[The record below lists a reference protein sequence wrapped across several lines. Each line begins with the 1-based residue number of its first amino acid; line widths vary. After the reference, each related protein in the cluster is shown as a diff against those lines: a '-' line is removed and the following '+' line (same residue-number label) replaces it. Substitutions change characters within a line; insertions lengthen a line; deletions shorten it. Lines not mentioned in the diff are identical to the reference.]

1 MELMQEILC
10 ERMRYIGNENSV
22 ELTKT
27 IMDSLHTKLKN
38 CNSITYTQI
47 FVRAAALSMQID
59 EALKN
64 NPLPGERWAEFISNK
79 LDLGIN

>member
-1 MELMQEILC
+1 MQNLLC
-10 ERMRYIGNENSV
+10 ERMRHIGNENSI
-22 ELTKT
+22 ELTKL
-27 IMDSLHTKLKN
+27 IMDSLHNRLKD
-38 CNSITYTQI
+38 CNSQTYTQI

>member
-10 ERMRYIGNENSV
+10 DRMRHIGNENSV
-22 ELTKT
+22 ELTKL
-27 IMDSLHTKLKN
+27 IMNSLHNRLKH
-38 CNSITYTQI
+38 CNSTTYTQI

-59 EALKN
+59 EALQHHT
-64 NPLPGERWAEFISNK
+64 LPGERWAEFIGNK